1 GGGGDEVGGG
11 VGVGLG
17 PGGGPR
23 QGKAQP
29 KPDSSR
35 AGRHSR
41 ERARPKGSPDI
52 GGHDMDQ
59 MALRRF
65 LLDASRRGYA
75 AGQSA
80 VKTREEDHS
89 TTIVLEQG
97 EWRFPHKKFRGGAY
111 GRGGG
116 GFFPR
121 PPGWGGASHPQ
132 NRQA

>member
-1 GGGGDEVGGG
+1 WSRGR
-11 VGVGLG
+11 
-17 PGGGPR
+17 PR
-23 QGKAQP
+23 HGKTQP

-89 TTIVLEQG
+89 TTIALEQG
-97 EWRFPHKKFRGGAY
+97 EGRFHDNYIFGGPHW
-111 GRGGG
+111 GGG
-116 GFFPR
+116 DVFFFR
-121 PPGWGGASHPQ
+121 PPGRVGV
-132 NRQA
+132 